1 MAVEKCNTES
11 KVIIYRLLY
20 IVQPMDPSIGKIR
33 SLKRGVARS
42 LRGSRTRNIYKTQII
57 RISNIDSLY
66 PTKQEFT
73 II

>member
-11 KVIIYRLLY
+11 KEIIYRLLY

-33 SLKRGVARS
+33 SLKRGESAI
-42 LRGSRTRNIYKTQII
+42 SRTRNIYKTQII
-57 RISNIDSLY
+57 RISNLDSLY